1 MEELD
6 VVTLEDNQ
14 DYIVTDEILINGI
27 KYVFLTNEK
36 DVSSFCIRK
45 VNIINNEEYL
55 IGLDNKTELENAL
68 NEFYKHHQQPEKD

>member
-14 DYIVTDEILINGI
+14 DYIVTDELLINGI

>member
-55 IGLDNKTELENAL
+55 IGLDNKTELENTL
-68 NEFYKHHQQPEKD
+68 NEFYKHHQEPEKD

>member
-14 DYIVTDEILINGI
+14 DYIVTDELLINGI

-68 NEFYKHHQQPEKD
+68 NEFYKHHQQP

>member
-55 IGLDNKTELENAL
+55 IGLNNKTELENAL
-68 NEFYKHHQQPEKD
+68 NEFYKHHQEPEKD

>member
-14 DYIVTDEILINGI
+14 DYIVTDEIIINGI

-68 NEFYKHHQQPEKD
+68 SEFYKHHQEPVQ

>member
-68 NEFYKHHQQPEKD
+68 NEFYKHHQEPEKD

>member
-68 NEFYKHHQQPEKD
+68 NEFYTHHQEPEKD

>member
-14 DYIVTDEILINGI
+14 DYIVTDEILIKGI

-68 NEFYKHHQQPEKD
+68 NEFYKHHQEPEKD